1 MNIIKNFLPENTDK
15 KIYAVMPV
23 ASFMELT
30 INEALQP
37 EQYSKENGEVKILL
51 NEAVLE
57 QDHKVIFKFKMHMEN
72 RDSGD
77 YTLPLNYDEIKTMAA
92 GEGMGIKFTGYTDAE
107 PDEFM
112 QDLAQT
118 MAKIENK

>member
-1 MNIIKNFLPENTDK
+1 MAIIKNFLPENTDK

-57 QDHKVIFKFKMHMEN
+57 QGHKVIFKFKMHMEN
-72 RDSGD
+72 RGSGD
-77 YTLPLNYDEIKTMAA
+77 YTLPLNYDEIKAMAT
-92 GEGMGIKFTGYTDAE
+92 GEGMGIKFIGYTDAE
-107 PDEFM
+107 PAGFM
-112 QDLAQT
+112 KELEQAIQ
-118 MAKIENK
+118 E

>member
-1 MNIIKNFLPENTDK
+1 
-15 KIYAVMPV
+15 
-23 ASFMELT
+23 
-30 INEALQP
+30 
-37 EQYSKENGEVKILL
+37 
-51 NEAVLE
+51 
-57 QDHKVIFKFKMHMEN
+57 MHMEN
-72 RDSGD
+72 RGSGD

-118 MAKIENK
+118 MAKIENKIVIIKILRTGYTPVLFSL